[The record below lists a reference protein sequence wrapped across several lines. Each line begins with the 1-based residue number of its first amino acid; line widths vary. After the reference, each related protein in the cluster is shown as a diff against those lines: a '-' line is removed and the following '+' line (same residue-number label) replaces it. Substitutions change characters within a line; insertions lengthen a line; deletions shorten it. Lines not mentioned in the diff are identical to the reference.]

1 MRRLRRAH
9 GLHERRQ
16 RPGALHR
23 GYEERARRARR
34 AAARDQ
40 ALRNLRLHRRR
51 YALAVPAEHPGCGR
65 RLQRHTPRFQAQS
78 RVSRTVLARYAQD
91 GRHAAPRRAH
101 VRPGA
106 DQGRTGA
113 PRDRRRTPRTGGRQ
127 DHRHHARQDQL
138 DRDRSGQPRG
148 VHGTPR
154 RAGPERIKVQQ
165 GVSRMQASSLM
176 NRLLGTTARLMIAGV
191 LGLAAGTA
199 AQAADNPA
207 LQAIDVQP
215 LEGPQLQL
223 TLRLSGPAPQ
233 PLSFTIDNPARI
245 SFDLPNTTLA
255 LPSRR
260 IDVHASG
267 VDTILAAET
276 KDRTRLVL
284 NLDKL
289 MPYDTRVEGNN
300 IIVMLGGSAGHA
312 AAAAPSGAAPA
323 APVAGGPRELRSID
337 FRRGAD
343 GAGRVVVRL
352 SDPHIRINLHQVGN
366 QVVVDFSDA
375 AAPANLL
382 RRYDATDY
390 GTPISGFDVTRVGNG
405 SRIAITATGDYE
417 QLAYQSDD
425 QYVVEVAPRRKLA
438 NAPEERPVYTGER
451 LTLNFQDIE
460 TRAVLQLLADA
471 SGQNIVVSDSV
482 SGNVTLRLQNV
493 PWDQALDI
501 VLRTKG
507 LDKRRQDN
515 VIIVA
520 PQAELAA
527 REKAELAARKDVQE
541 LAPLRSEY
549 LQVNYAKAQD
559 MAISSGT
566 ANLASTGN
574 IYPVGVPTGAAASNR
589 YNVNLPVTSPAGS
602 IALGILHDN
611 FIVDLELSAAQAETQ
626 ANIIA
631 SPRVITANQ
640 KEATIEQGVEIPY
653 QQSASSG
660 ATTIQFKKAVLSLKV
675 TPQIT
680 PDNRIILDLDVK
692 DDAVGTVVVTS
703 GGVNVPSID
712 TREIS
717 TQVLVNDGQ
726 TVVLGGI
733 LTTTQREDDT
743 KVPYLGDIPVLGHL
757 FKTTSHKDEKEGEAG
772 FRQREREAIDALT
785 ALPRIVLATGGGAVL
800 LPENRRHL
808 AERGCVVYLETSVA
822 QQAHR
827 VRHGR
832 NRPLL
837 AEGDAAARLGQLMD
851 ARAPLY
857 GEIAD
862 ITVPTDGRRV
872 ASVAEH
878 VLRELAAVRPPP

>member
-1 MRRLRRAH
+1 
-9 GLHERRQ
+9 
-16 RPGALHR
+16 
-23 GYEERARRARR
+23 
-34 AAARDQ
+34 
-40 ALRNLRLHRRR
+40 
-51 YALAVPAEHPGCGR
+51 
-65 RLQRHTPRFQAQS
+65 
-78 RVSRTVLARYAQD
+78 
-91 GRHAAPRRAH
+91 
-101 VRPGA
+101 
-106 DQGRTGA
+106 
-113 PRDRRRTPRTGGRQ
+113 
-127 DHRHHARQDQL
+127 
-138 DRDRSGQPRG
+138 
-148 VHGTPR
+148 
-154 RAGPERIKVQQ
+154 
-165 GVSRMQASSLM
+165 MQASSLT
-176 NRLLGTTARLMIAGV
+176 NRLLGTAPWLVLAGV
-191 LGLAAGTA
+191 LGMLAGTTA
-199 AQAADNPA
+199 RAADQPA
-207 LQAIDVQP
+207 LQAIEVQP
-215 LEGPQLQL
+215 LPGQQLQL

-267 VDTILAAET
+267 LDTILAAET

-289 MPYDTRVEGNN
+289 VPYDTRVDGSN
-300 IIVMLGGSAGHA
+300 IIVMLGGSAA
-312 AAAAPSGAAPA
+312 RASAGAAPA
-323 APVAGGPRELRSID
+323 VAASGGGGVRELRSID
-337 FRRGAD
+337 FRRGTD
-343 GAGRVVVRL
+343 GAGRVIVKL
-352 SDPHIRINLHQVGN
+352 SDPHIHVNLHQVGN

-375 AAPANLL
+375 SVPANLT
-382 RRYDATDY
+382 RRYDASDY

-405 SRIAITATGDYE
+405 SRIAITASGDYE

-425 QYVVEVAPRRKLA
+425 QYVVEVAPRRKVA
-438 NAPEERPVYTGER
+438 NAPDERPVYSGER

-482 SGNVTLRLQNV
+482 TGNVTLRLQNV

-559 MAISSGT
+559 MAGLIKTQSNSLLSSRGSVAVDDRTNTLLLQDTADRLADVRRLVATLDIPIRQVLIEARIVIVNNDFSRDLGARFGFTNVQKSGNNGLVTTTGNALGTDQIISSGLTNRATTGTPFPVTLPSGST
-566 ANLASTGN
+566 AA
-574 IYPVGVPTGAAASNR
+574 NR
-589 YNVNLPVTSPAGS
+589 YNVNLPVTNPAGS
-602 IALGILHDN
+602 FALGILGNN
-611 FIVDLELSAAQAETQ
+611 FLVDLELSAAQAETQ
-626 ANIIA
+626 ANIIS

-675 TPQIT
+675 KPQIT

-692 DDAVGTVVVTS
+692 DDSVGSVVVAS

-712 TREIS
+712 TREIA

-733 LTTTQREDDT
+733 LSTTQREDDT

-757 FKTTSHKDEKEGEAG
+757 FKSTSHKDNKDELMIFITPKIVREG
-772 FRQREREAIDALT
+772 
-785 ALPRIVLATGGGAVL
+785 V
-800 LPENRRHL
+800 N
-808 AERGCVVYLETSVA
+808 VY
-822 QQAHR
+822 
-827 VRHGR
+827 
-832 NRPLL
+832 N
-837 AEGDAAARLGQLMD
+837 
-851 ARAPLY
+851 
-857 GEIAD
+857 
-862 ITVPTDGRRV
+862 
-872 ASVAEH
+872 
-878 VLRELAAVRPPP
+878 

>member
-1 MRRLRRAH
+1 MHA
-9 GLHERRQ
+9 
-16 RPGALHR
+16 
-23 GYEERARRARR
+23 
-34 AAARDQ
+34 
-40 ALRNLRLHRRR
+40 
-51 YALAVPAEHPGCGR
+51 
-65 RLQRHTPRFQAQS
+65 S
-78 RVSRTVLARYAQD
+78 R
-91 GRHAAPRRAH
+91 
-101 VRPGA
+101 
-106 DQGRTGA
+106 
-113 PRDRRRTPRTGGRQ
+113 
-127 DHRHHARQDQL
+127 
-138 DRDRSGQPRG
+138 
-148 VHGTPR
+148 
-154 RAGPERIKVQQ
+154 
-165 GVSRMQASSLM
+165 LM
-176 NRLLGTTARLMIAGV
+176 NRLLAAAASV
-191 LGLAAGTA
+191 VLAAVIALAPGA
-199 AQAADNPA
+199 PARAADQPA

-215 LEGPQLQL
+215 LAGQQLQL
-223 TLRLSGPAPQ
+223 TMRLSGPAPQ

-267 VDTILAAET
+267 LDTIVAAET

-289 MPYDTRVEGNN
+289 VPYDTRVEGNN
-300 IIVMLGGSAGHA
+300 VIVMLGGTGAAGA
-312 AAAAPSGAAPA
+312 AASAAASTGPAPA
-323 APVAGGPRELRSID
+323 VAGGARELRAID
-337 FRRGAD
+337 FRRSTD

-352 SDPHIRINLHQVGN
+352 SDPHIHINLHQLGN
-366 QVVVDFSDA
+366 QIVVDFADA
-375 AAPANLL
+375 SVPANLV

-390 GTPISGFDVTRVGNG
+390 GTPVNGFDVTRAGNG
-405 SRIAITATGDYE
+405 SRIAITATGDFE

-425 QYVVEVAPRRKLA
+425 QYVVEVAPKRKAANLA
-438 NAPEERPVYTGER
+438 EEKPVYSGER

-507 LDKRRQDN
+507 LDKRKQDN

-527 REKAELAARKDVQE
+527 REKADLAARKDVQE

-549 LQVNYAKAQD
+549 LQVNYAKASD
-559 MAISSGT
+559 MATLVKTQTNSLLSPRGSVAVDERTNTLLLQDTSERLADIRRLVATLDIPVRQVLIEARIVIVNNDFERQLGARFGFTNFQKNGNTGLVTTTGT
-566 ANLASTGN
+566 AAGTDLAIGSAISNVNSTGR
-574 IYPVGVPTGAAASNR
+574 IYPISVPTGSAAPNR
-589 YNVNLPVTSPAGS
+589 YNVNLPVSSPAGS
-602 IALGILHDN
+602 IALGILGNN

-626 ANIIA
+626 ANIIS

-692 DDAVGTVVVTS
+692 DDSVGQVVVAS

-712 TREIS
+712 TREIT

-733 LTTTQREDDT
+733 LSTTQREDDT
-743 KVPYLGDIPVLGHL
+743 KVPFLGDIPVLGHL
-757 FKTTSHKDEKEGEAG
+757 FKQTDHKDLKDELMIFITPKIVREG
-772 FRQREREAIDALT
+772 
-785 ALPRIVLATGGGAVL
+785 V
-800 LPENRRHL
+800 N
-808 AERGCVVYLETSVA
+808 VY
-822 QQAHR
+822 
-827 VRHGR
+827 
-832 NRPLL
+832 N
-837 AEGDAAARLGQLMD
+837 
-851 ARAPLY
+851 
-857 GEIAD
+857 
-862 ITVPTDGRRV
+862 
-872 ASVAEH
+872 
-878 VLRELAAVRPPP
+878 